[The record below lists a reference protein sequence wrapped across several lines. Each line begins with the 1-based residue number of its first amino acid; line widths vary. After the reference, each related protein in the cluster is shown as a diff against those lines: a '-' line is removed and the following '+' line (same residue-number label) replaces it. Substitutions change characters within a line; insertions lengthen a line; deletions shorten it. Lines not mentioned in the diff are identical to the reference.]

1 MSQDFVQL
9 TSPPSVQFVE
19 PGPNPSSQKAL
30 ANRGH
35 FRGWLVFA
43 LTVPAQAA
51 SDDGIVVDMRD
62 LTNASALTG
71 EGAQCVSAIGND
83 ILSWDESVNP
93 PVFACVDAIAIQ
105 WEAAAFKSELDRQTL
120 EAGFRVVSEA
130 GGLTQRTPLGFG
142 ALGAAP
148 RILPG
153 ITGATAGTTM
163 NGGAPL
169 RRATLPRPVVVD
181 YQGAQ
186 FTIQLPKDRSGSS
199 VTGGKMVIA
208 LHGTWGTRGAGFGSN
223 LNTECANANVG
234 DEVSLT
240 VQQITKILN
249 AQ

>member
-130 GGLTQRTPLGFG
+130 GGLTQRTPLG
-142 ALGAAP
+142 AHP
-148 RILPG
+148 RAC
-153 ITGATAGTTM
+153 GATT
-163 NGGAPL
+163 
-169 RRATLPRPVVVD
+169 
-181 YQGAQ
+181 
-186 FTIQLPKDRSGSS
+186 SSS
-199 VTGGKMVIA
+199 VYSSSDTGPSPRMRGDRRTARQHPRGLGPIPAHAGRPHQCSA
-208 LHGTWGTRGAGFGSN
+208 LLHSRGAHPRACGATTLVCRWPAALWGPSPRMR
-223 LNTECANANVG
+223 G
-234 DEVSLT
+234 DL
-240 VQQITKILN
+240 
-249 AQ
+249 